1 MTPPLPIDAFARLC
15 AGDIG
20 ALARSIT
27 LIENEAAGFENV
39 MRAVHLAGKSANVI
53 GFTGPPGAGKSS
65 LISAV
70 IRELRGRGKTVA
82 IVAVDPSS
90 PITGGAILGDRI
102 RMVEHVSDTG
112 VFARSLGSRGHLGG
126 VSRTTRR
133 IVELMRCTP
142 FDVIIVETVGTGQSE
157 VEITTIADVKLV
169 VNAPGL
175 GDDIQAIKA
184 GILEIADIM
193 VVNKSD
199 LPAAKST
206 VRHLEMMLALRT
218 TNRDV
223 PVLATSAL
231 DGTGVAGLVDT
242 IQSALET
249 RQAAPAADR
258 TADVRQIIA
267 DQVAH
272 EVRKR
277 LRVCGN
283 VEIDAICQAFIAG
296 DIGFS
301 SVTDAAL
308 RAIGPRHDNEAS
320 A

>member
-1 MTPPLPIDAFARLC
+1 MKPPLAADAFDRLC
-15 AGDIG
+15 AGDIA
-20 ALARSIT
+20 ALARAITSI
-27 LIENEAAGFENV
+27 ESEADGSETIL
-39 MRAVHLAGKSANVI
+39 RAVHLAAKSANVV

-102 RMVEHVSDTG
+102 RMVEHVSDPG

-133 IVELMRCTP
+133 IVELLRCVP
-142 FDVIIVETVGTGQSE
+142 FDVVIVETVGTGQSE
-157 VEITTIADVKLV
+157 VEITTIADVKLM

-199 LPAAKST
+199 LPGASRT
-206 VRHLEMMLALRT
+206 VRHLQMMLALRA

-231 DGTGVAGLVDT
+231 QSTGIAELVDT
-242 IQSALET
+242 LQSTLQA
-249 RQAAPAADR
+249 RQVAPAADR

-277 LRVCGN
+277 LRTSRSS
-283 VEIDAICQAFIAG
+283 EIDAICKAFIAG
-296 DIGFS
+296 EIGFS
-301 SVTDAAL
+301 GVTDAVL
-308 RAIGPRHDNEAS
+308 SVIGPHHNNKAT

>member
-1 MTPPLPIDAFARLC
+1 MTAPLAIDAFERIR

-27 LIENEAAGFENV
+27 LIENEADGFEAI
-39 MRAVHLAGKSANVI
+39 MRAVHRATKAMNVI

-65 LISAV
+65 LISSV
-70 IRELRGRGKTVA
+70 IRELRQRGKTVA

-133 IVELMRCTP
+133 IVELLRCAP

-199 LPAAKST
+199 LPAATST
-206 VRHLEMMLALRT
+206 VRHLQMMLALRA

-231 DGTGVAGLVDT
+231 QHSGIVELVDT
-242 IQSALET
+242 IAGSLEA
-249 RQAAPAADR
+249 RRDDPAIDR
-258 TADVRQIIA
+258 VADVRQIIA

-277 LRVCGN
+277 LRT
-283 VEIDAICQAFIAG
+283 VESADVDALCRAFIAG
-296 DIGFS
+296 EIGFAG
-301 SVTDAAL
+301 VTDAAL
-308 RAIGPRHDNEAS
+308 LALAS
-320 A
+320 FKQEKVPA

>member
-1 MTPPLPIDAFARLC
+1 MTAPFAIEAFDRAR

-27 LIENEAAGFENV
+27 LIENETEGFEHI
-39 MRAVHLAGKSANVI
+39 MRAVHLAAKSANVI

-70 IRELRGRGKTVA
+70 IRELRGRGRTVA

-102 RMVEHVSDTG
+102 RMVEHVSDAG

-142 FDVIIVETVGTGQSE
+142 FDVVIVETVGTGQSE

-193 VVNKSD
+193 IVNKSD
-199 LPAAKST
+199 LPAAAST
-206 VRHLEMMLALRT
+206 VRHLQMMLALRS

-231 DGTGVAGLVDT
+231 QATGIGELVDAL
-242 IQSALET
+242 QAALEARAT
-249 RQAAPAADR
+249 AADDR
-258 TADVRQIIA
+258 TAKVRQTIA

-272 EVRKR
+272 EIRTR
-277 LRVCGN
+277 LRSCEN
-283 VEIDAICQAFIAG
+283 AEIDAICEAFITG
-296 DIGFS
+296 EIGFS
-301 SVTDAAL
+301 GVTDAVL
-308 RAIGPRHDNEAS
+308 RALAPNDKATS
-320 A
+320 